1 MRAVFLDRETLDRG
15 DLDLAELEAT
25 VDELVSYQRTA
36 REEVVERLA
45 GAGVA
50 VINKVPMDAETI
62 RRLPDLKLICVAAT
76 GVDNVDVAACRDAGV
91 AVANCR
97 GYGTD
102 SVAQHT
108 LALMLALAT
117 RLPDYQR
124 AVAAGD
130 WERSPQFCL
139 LDYPI
144 VELAGRTLGIVGLGT
159 LGGRVAALA
168 EALGMTVRV
177 AARPGAEP
185 TPDRVPLAELLP
197 MVDVLSLHCPLTDAT
212 RGLIGERE
220 LALMQSH
227 AFLINTARGGLVDE
241 QALADALRA
250 GAIGGAGF
258 DVLTREPP
266 RDGNPLLAPD
276 IPNLVLTPH
285 SAWGSY
291 EARARM
297 VAQLA
302 ANIRGLTRG
311 ESVRRVV

>member
-36 REEVVERLA
+36 REEVVERLT

-50 VINKVPMDAETI
+50 IINKVPMDAETI
-62 RRLPDLKLICVAAT
+62 HRLPDLKLICVAAT
-76 GVDNVDVAACRDAGV
+76 GVDNVDVAACREAGV

-108 LALMLALAT
+108 LALMLTLAT
-117 RLPDYQR
+117 RLPDYQQ

-144 VELAGRTLGIVGLGT
+144 VELAGRTLGIVGMGT

-185 TPDRVPLAELLP
+185 TPGRVPLDDLLP
-197 MVDVLSLHCPLTDAT
+197 VVDVLSLHCPLTDAT
-212 RGLIGERE
+212 RGLIGARE

-250 GAIGGAGF
+250 GRIGGA
-258 DVLTREPP
+258 
-266 RDGNPLLAPD
+266 
-276 IPNLVLTPH
+276 
-285 SAWGSY
+285 
-291 EARARM
+291 
-297 VAQLA
+297 
-302 ANIRGLTRG
+302 
-311 ESVRRVV
+311 